1 MREQSVRAREDG
13 WMGWDKVDDLTWSF
27 LVSPSH
33 SCPSLSSLLLLVFV
47 FVFVFV
53 SGFFFYQWA
62 KENRPTSLFVAVLSS
77 PLVIVL
83 GGKRKKRIECFWTTP
98 SLSWKSTFSS
108 FAHRPIHCL
117 FWPFFPNAHNIFF
130 CFYRFPYFFP
140 ESIQGLN
147 RKKKEGVKEGW
158 KGFLFSLIWTACFCS
173 KERTNEGRKGRSRT
187 RRLTQLLR

>member
-1 MREQSVRAREDG
+1 
-13 WMGWDKVDDLTWSF
+13 MGWDKVDDLTWSF
-27 LVSPSH
+27 LPCVSFALMSFFV
-33 SCPSLSSLLLLVFV
+33 LVV
-47 FVFVFV
+47 AVGVCV
-53 SGFFFYQWA
+53 CVCVCVCFFFYQWA

-130 CFYRFPYFFP
+130 CFYRFPCFFP

-147 RKKKEGVKEGW
+147 RKKKEGVKGGW

-173 KERTNEGRKGRSRT
+173 KKRTNEGRKGRSRT